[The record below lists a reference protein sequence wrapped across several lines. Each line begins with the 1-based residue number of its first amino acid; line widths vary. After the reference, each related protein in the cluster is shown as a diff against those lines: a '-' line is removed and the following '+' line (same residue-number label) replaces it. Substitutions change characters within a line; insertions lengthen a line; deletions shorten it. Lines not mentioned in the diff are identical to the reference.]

1 MATRVANIDD
11 VRLLHRVAERYGQ
24 VEALAPLWVRFPEP
38 FASLGAAQV
47 GTKMA
52 RFWIWPPLSRI
63 AERVEADPEAGTALA
78 VLDRLVRQT
87 ILGVIADI
95 ALNRMP
101 GVDTVVETLATATGA
116 GAYVIHLAHIRTAQQ
131 RPTEVDRLLQHGLS
145 RELIQASVFVRPDS
159 LAGGRYVA
167 PAPDRRSVITVPTID
182 VDGHHGVDRPLGHSP
197 GRPYVAALDQVVLEE
212 QFLLHVPGAGVLSEG
227 VSYRWRYGLS
237 QRSFLLRPSRNEA
250 LHTPLAGDDQITRIP
265 SATFFGKTSV
275 HGHFI
280 IEGLER
286 LHAYALAGR
295 SLDPPFLVQD
305 PPRPSYR
312 RLLAALGLPAD
323 DDGYAVIRS
332 TRVAIEHLVIGGIG
346 TSLPAVNPDTV
357 QFLHDRGR
365 HAAGVTDG
373 TGRPGTKLYL
383 ARGSSMR
390 RRIVNEDAVRD
401 ALEARGYRTVQL
413 ETLDLIDQ
421 IAMIAEAS
429 EIVGVHGSALI
440 NLIWA
445 TPGTRIGVLVPS
457 TWRDWRPGHV
467 EMLFGQFQSVDLDA
481 TAIECAPARD
491 ERGAFHQ
498 FNEDLEVPV
507 AALRR
512 WLGDPQHG

>member
-11 VRLLHRVAERYGQ
+11 VRLLHRVAERCGL

-47 GTKMA
+47 GTKMV
-52 RFWIWPPLSRI
+52 RFWIWAPLSRI
-63 AERVEADPEAGTALA
+63 AEKVDTDPEAGAALA
-78 VLDRLVRQT
+78 VLDQLLRQV
-87 ILGVIADI
+87 ILDAIAGI
-95 ALNRMP
+95 ALNQVP

-116 GAYVIHLAHIRTAQQ
+116 GAYVIHLAHIRVAQQ
-131 RPTEVDRLLQHGLS
+131 RPAEVDRLLQHGLS
-145 RELIQASVFVRPDS
+145 RGLIEASAFVRPDS
-159 LAGGRYVA
+159 LADSRYVA
-167 PAPDRRSVITVPTID
+167 PAPEHRSAITVPTID
-182 VDGHHGVDRPLGHSP
+182 ADGHHSVDRPLGHSP
-197 GRPYVAALDQVVLEE
+197 GRPYVAALDRVVLEE
-212 QFLLHVPGAGVLSEG
+212 QFLLHVPGVGVLSEG

-250 LHTPLAGDDQITRIP
+250 LHTPLAGDDQITRVP
-265 SATFFGKTSV
+265 SATFFGKTAV

-286 LHAYALAGR
+286 LHAYALAGQA
-295 SLDPPFLVQD
+295 LDPPFLVQD
-305 PPRPSYR
+305 LPRSGYR
-312 RLLAALGLPAD
+312 RLLAALGLPAND
-323 DDGYAVIRS
+323 EGYAVIRS
-332 TRVAIEHLVIGGIG
+332 NRVAVEHLVIGGIG
-346 TSLPAVNPDTV
+346 TSLPAVNPDSIR
-357 QFLHDRGR
+357 FLHERGR
-365 HAAGVTDG
+365 HAAGRVAG
-373 TGRPGTKLYL
+373 IQRSGTKLYL
-383 ARGSSMR
+383 ARGPSMR
-390 RRIVNEDAVRD
+390 RRIVNEDAVRG
-401 ALEARGYRTVQL
+401 ALEARGYRAVQL

-421 IAMIAEAS
+421 IAVIAEAS

-445 TPGTRIGVLVPS
+445 TPGTRVGVMVPS

-467 EMLFGQFQSVDLDA
+467 EMLFGQFQSVDLEA

-507 AALRR
+507 AALKR
-512 WLGDPQHG
+512 WLGDPRTD